1 MRARPLSK
9 DEKSQRWVP
18 RSLADGLAKPPG
30 ESASPSR
37 LSGKL
42 LISQDPSVPLLP
54 SPRGHR
60 LGGRPREEGPRWQT
74 RWIAKPGIWT
84 RGMLSQPLRG
94 LGCLIKGS
102 SVNNTVPQYL
112 QSRWV
117 RGRDCCC
124 PHLPWH
130 AAPSARQVMRKG
142 GGPGDTRLSASR
154 SDSAAWEGVGVLSGT
169 SLRIPG
175 LALLTLWCPVLPFLL
190 LPIPKPWLCL
200 SVSSLFPSES
210 QWWMNPWAVCPVVQ
224 TDWALKE
231 LP

>member
-1 MRARPLSK
+1 MPSPASRSKDAMGEMPGRGKTVKSPPKVWESREGAMRARPLSK

-30 ESASPSR
+30 ESSSPSR

-112 QSRWV
+112 QSR
-117 RGRDCCC
+117 
-124 PHLPWH
+124 
-130 AAPSARQVMRKG
+130 
-142 GGPGDTRLSASR
+142 
-154 SDSAAWEGVGVLSGT
+154 
-169 SLRIPG
+169 
-175 LALLTLWCPVLPFLL
+175 
-190 LPIPKPWLCL
+190 
-200 SVSSLFPSES
+200 
-210 QWWMNPWAVCPVVQ
+210 
-224 TDWALKE
+224 
-231 LP
+231 